1 MQISENRKE
10 VKQNKVRIRK
20 RRKEGGRRLDTE

>member
-20 RRKEGGRRLDTE
+20 RRKEGGRKLGTE